1 MATPGE
7 MFLPAG
13 DDPFGD
19 IPIVAAQQAA
29 DVDPFADIPITATP
43 APELNPLLFNTAVAT
58 RQVGESL
65 ARVPGTIARMT
76 DVPAIT
82 RGPPTPLSGLSVV
95 ARALQPLTE
104 PVARFFAGE
113 TERLRQQFPGSVGEQ
128 GRDVERANAAFGAAF
143 QGDFGPLRE
152 VITDPRAMG
161 GYIGNALPSF
171 AAAAMTGG
179 SKSMIA
185 ALETAEIAKNAEEFT
200 KKTGIEIG
208 PEEFTKAVGVVG
220 TINTAMERL
229 GLGKVIQGQVGK
241 SVVGKFFRTLLAGGF
256 EGATESAQETT
267 TNVATRAFID
277 PSQEPL
283 EGVGAAALG
292 GFGTGA
298 AVSGARQLGPRE
310 AAPRSSPDDV
320 AAALRSLGQ
329 FDDVTAAPLPAA
341 TAQSAQSAESAELPA
356 GGRVVPVQRGGF
368 GEAMEPAFEAV
379 IPSGKGQTSIGVFPT
394 REEAEQALR
403 KKPAEKVP
411 SQTSQDVVPQ
421 IEQIAEALAP
431 IQQSGMGLARAD
443 LPQIRAGKQPAFLK
457 SLEDAGVK
465 VERGELPAGELK
477 PIQGELNPEKV
488 RAFLIKKRKGETV
501 GSIKGGTPL
510 IVSNDNFILD
520 GHHRFAATALD
531 NAQEQMP
538 VLRVDLPIAELIDRA
553 RSFEGATFETVESTG
568 QRAPGSEVITDAET
582 VRSDERPIRERGAE
596 LTGGET
602 QGRADLQQPAPEQPG
617 DAALRQ
623 REQRPALAPEQTLDG
638 DEREVFT
645 PDGRRSVRA
654 RFEVSEAPAV
664 VASHN
669 IQGIRNEAFPAEL
682 QPRDRE
688 RAASQVQIRSIVN
701 SLRPELLGD
710 ARTSDAGAP
719 LTFDGNVVSGNA
731 RTIALQSAYQQ
742 GKAGAYKDFLIK
754 NAEKFGISAEV
765 IRNMRAPILHRR
777 VLGEDFDAA
786 EFARLSNES
795 SAARMSP
802 AEQAR
807 VDARRLS
814 AEDLQSFRPDESGNV
829 LAATNQR
836 FVQRFLASVGQ
847 NEAANLVNS
856 RGEPNIKA
864 AQRIQAAVFELA
876 YGDQQLLE
884 LAAEEAN
891 PDVRNILGGLNQA
904 AAAFARARAQNAELA
919 EQVTRPI
926 INAIERIRQ
935 SRQQGLSIEAVLGQR
950 DIETGEASED
960 VQNVARFLDKNIRS
974 AKRIGTALQAIA
986 EITHDEAQ
994 GNKSGRLFG
1003 GEVAAEDIIDAGLER
1018 VSTSSEQSDLFAP
1031 KRGPVEITATL
1042 DETGEEVRVEVPAEV
1057 ALRRAEKRLAMLKI
1071 LKRCVKR

>member
-379 IPSGKGQTSIGVFPT
+379 IPSGKGQTSVGVFPA
-394 REEAEQALR
+394 REEAEQ
-403 KKPAEKVP
+403 
-411 SQTSQDVVPQ
+411 
-421 IEQIAEALAP
+421 
-431 IQQSGMGLARAD
+431 
-443 LPQIRAGKQPAFLK
+443 
-457 SLEDAGVK
+457 
-465 VERGELPAGELK
+465 
-477 PIQGELNPEKV
+477 
-488 RAFLIKKRKGETV
+488 
-501 GSIKGGTPL
+501 
-510 IVSNDNFILD
+510 
-520 GHHRFAATALD
+520 
-531 NAQEQMP
+531 
-538 VLRVDLPIAELIDRA
+538 
-553 RSFEGATFETVESTG
+553 
-568 QRAPGSEVITDAET
+568 
-582 VRSDERPIRERGAE
+582 
-596 LTGGET
+596 
-602 QGRADLQQPAPEQPG
+602 
-617 DAALRQ
+617 ALRQ

-1057 ALRRAEKRLAMLKI
+1057 ALRRAEKRLAMLKK